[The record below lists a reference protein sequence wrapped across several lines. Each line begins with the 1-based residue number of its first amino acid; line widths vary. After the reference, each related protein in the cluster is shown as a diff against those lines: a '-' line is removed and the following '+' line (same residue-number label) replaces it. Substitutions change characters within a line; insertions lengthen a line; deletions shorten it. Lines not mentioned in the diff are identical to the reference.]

1 MLQGIFFGSL
11 MVAINPV
18 VLLCGGEGVV
28 GGAFRIPELHKIEPL
43 RDPPTPLR
51 ALHTQRQGSLS
62 PGTWASRLAIPV
74 RSGGPWDISTQAST
88 AALSV
93 WQHLGGLEMNV
104 LPPPLQTSPPTC
116 RRGTWR
122 RCRAVAAWQ
131 PPACETARPRR
142 GRSGSCW
149 RRGATLGVGPL
160 PDPRPPM
167 APKQMA
173 PGRGPK
179 APTGHLFL
187 QQTNDRRKIRP

>member
-104 LPPPLQTSPPTC
+104 LPPPPTDFPSDLPKGDLAEVQGSGCLAAPGVRDSEAQKGEIRELLAQRGDAGRWPPP
-116 RRGTWR
+116 GP
-122 RCRAVAAWQ
+122 
-131 PPACETARPRR
+131 PPAH
-142 GRSGSCW
+142 
-149 RRGATLGVGPL
+149 GP
-160 PDPRPPM
+160 
-167 APKQMA
+167 
-173 PGRGPK
+173 
-179 APTGHLFL
+179 
-187 QQTNDRRKIRP
+187 QTNGPRAGAESPNGTFVSAADK